1 MKKYDIFISHKSQD
15 KDQFTL
21 LEEYLDNEGYSYW
34 SDSKMKEGE
43 SQTNQI
49 DRAISESRIMIVL
62 LSQYV
67 IDDPDNIE
75 SGIVSATQ
83 NKLKFIVVKLDE
95 ATAAHSFIHL

>member
-1 MKKYDIFISHKSQD
+1 M
-15 KDQFTL
+15 TL

-43 SQTNQI
+43 SWTNQI

-67 IDDPDNIE
+67 FDDPDNIE
-75 SGIVSATQ
+75 SEIVSATQ
-83 NKLKFIVVKLDE
+83 NRLKFIVVKLDE